1 MNRNDE
7 FKALTRALE
16 EEAPSLNASLRKAE
30 RRRARKRYMIRPL
43 IGLAAVFAVFV
54 ALVNLSTPVA
64 SALSRIPVLTDL
76 VRAVR
81 FSPSLE
87 AAVQNDYVQ
96 LDGQS
101 QTKNGVTVT
110 VEYLIVDD
118 QQLHVFYRLE
128 TEEPDRISTIPS
140 VILEPDVSYYGVSN
154 LSQESE
160 GDLMHAFVFLAQ
172 TPEYLT
178 FRLQVMDRDD
188 PDLELA
194 RFDFPLRVD
203 TTMIA
208 PAKTRVLDQ
217 PVELSGQRFT
227 LKQLEIYP
235 THITLHLEEDADNT
249 AWLDQLQFCFETE
262 DGKQFS
268 AGSSG
273 LISQG
278 EDNTDSALTYY
289 AESPYFYEADSI
301 KLVVFGAKLRDKS
314 VWIPLD
320 LETGES
326 ETTFPGYSFAGRK
339 IEGNQSVV
347 SFLVETDSIFGDH
360 AWPISFYDK
369 AGRSLN
375 TNLDSM
381 YHEDQTHVET
391 YYLDTT
397 DRIVYMKPIFTDR
410 WQPETPLVYT
420 IH

>member
-118 QQLHVFYRLE
+118 HQLHVFYRLE
-128 TEEPDRISTIPS
+128 TEEPDSISTIPS

-160 GDLMHAFVFLAQ
+160 VDLMHAAVFLAQ

-178 FRLQVMDRDD
+178 FRLQVMDRND

-194 RFDFPLRVD
+194 RFDFPLHVD

-217 PVELSGQRFT
+217 AVELSGQRFT

-249 AWLDQLQFCFETE
+249 AWLDQLQFYFETE

-268 AGSSG
+268 AGSAG
-273 LISQG
+273 LISLG

-375 TNLDSM
+375 TNLESN
-381 YHEDQTHVET
+381 HEDQTHVET

-410 WQPETPLVYT
+410 WQPDTPLVYT

>member
-140 VILEPDVSYYGVSN
+140 VILEPDVSYFGVSN

-160 GDLMHAFVFLAQ
+160 GDLMHAAVFLAQ

-178 FRLQVMDRDD
+178 FRLQVMDCDD
-188 PDLELA
+188 PDLELV
-194 RFDFPLRVD
+194 RFDFPLHVD

-273 LISQG
+273 LISRG

-289 AESPYFYEADSI
+289 AESPYFYEADSF

-339 IEGNQSVV
+339 IAGNQSVV
-347 SFLVETDSIFGDH
+347 TFLVETDSIFGDH
-360 AWPISFYDK
+360 A
-369 AGRSLN
+369 
-375 TNLDSM
+375 
-381 YHEDQTHVET
+381 
-391 YYLDTT
+391 
-397 DRIVYMKPIFTDR
+397 
-410 WQPETPLVYT
+410 
-420 IH
+420 

>member
-118 QQLHVFYRLE
+118 HQLHVFYRLE

-160 GDLMHAFVFLAQ
+160 VDLMHAAVFLAQ

-178 FRLQVMDRDD
+178 FRLQVMDRND

-194 RFDFPLRVD
+194 RFDFPLHVD

-217 PVELSGQRFT
+217 AVELSGQRFT

-249 AWLDQLQFCFETE
+249 AWLDQLQFYFETE

-268 AGSSG
+268 AGSAG
-273 LISQG
+273 LISLG

-375 TNLDSM
+375 TNLESN
-381 YHEDQTHVET
+381 HEDQTHVET

-410 WQPETPLVYT
+410 WQPDTPLVYT

>member
-1 MNRNDE
+1 MT
-7 FKALTRALE
+7 A
-16 EEAPSLNASLRKAE
+16 
-30 RRRARKRYMIRPL
+30 
-43 IGLAAVFAVFV
+43 
-54 ALVNLSTPVA
+54 
-64 SALSRIPVLTDL
+64 
-76 VRAVR
+76 
-81 FSPSLE
+81 
-87 AAVQNDYVQ
+87 
-96 LDGQS
+96 
-101 QTKNGVTVT
+101 T

-128 TEEPDRISTIPS
+128 TEEPDSISTIPS

-160 GDLMHAFVFLAQ
+160 VDLMHAAVFLAQ

-178 FRLQVMDRDD
+178 FRLQVMDRND

-194 RFDFPLRVD
+194 RFDFPLHVD

-217 PVELSGQRFT
+217 AVELSGQRFT

-249 AWLDQLQFCFETE
+249 AWLDQLQFYFETE

-268 AGSSG
+268 AGSAG
-273 LISQG
+273 LISLG

-375 TNLDSM
+375 TNLESN
-381 YHEDQTHVET
+381 HEDQTHVET

-410 WQPETPLVYT
+410 WQPDTPLVYT